1 MQYFLQVQG
10 AFYRAGLRNP
20 LLDFKGRKTY
30 LNKCVGSSD
39 DVRKDELVGVVCF
52 QPSGGRCWVADDV
65 FKSCRFALENLQ

>member
-52 QPSGGRCWVADDV
+52 QPSGGRC
-65 FKSCRFALENLQ
+65 